1 MFMKIN
7 SNKHI
12 PGFVLWLSLFVIL
25 TVSLLRAQSP
35 LIEVKAS
42 VDKSVITIGD
52 RVTYTLKIDRAKGL
66 RVHDP
71 GKGTNLGMFEI
82 KNYTIHDSVEVN
94 NRVIQQFD
102 YVISVYDTGTFVI
115 PPFPVAFLP
124 SDTSQK
130 FQFITSE
137 PLTIQV
143 ESVVNDENAE
153 IHDIRPPLGI
163 PVNYWRMALMIGSLV
178 LGLAALATAYW
189 LYRKRR
195 QGQPIFRKELLRPAH
210 EIALEDL
217 RKLLASNLLQEGE
230 YKIFYSELS
239 DIVRRYLERRFFIK
253 AMEETTTELLTSLT
267 EEQFPQEQIG
277 LVQEILSACDLVKF
291 AKYAPPDSETEST
304 VQLIRD
310 FIDRT
315 KMEFEAVEREVEGEP
330 ENIAEVVETSKAGS
344 KS

>member
-1 MFMKIN
+1 MKIK
-7 SNKHI
+7 SNKNI
-12 PGFVLWLSLFVIL
+12 PGFVSWLSLFIIL

-35 LIEVKAS
+35 LIEVEAS
-42 VDKSVITIGD
+42 VNKSVITIGD
-52 RVTYTLKIDRAKGL
+52 RITYTLKIDREKGL

-82 KNYTIHDSVEVN
+82 KDYTIHDSVEVN

-124 SDTSQK
+124 SDTSRK

-137 PLTIQV
+137 PLTIRV

-163 PVNYWRMALMIGSLV
+163 PVDYWRMALMIGSLV

-189 LYRKRR
+189 LYRKRK
-195 QGQPIFRKELLRPAH
+195 QGQPIFRKEVLRPAH
-210 EIALEDL
+210 QIALENL
-217 RKLLASNLLQEGE
+217 QKLLASNLLREGE
-230 YKIFYSELS
+230 YKVFYFALS
-239 DIVRRYLERRFFIK
+239 DIVRRYIERRFFIK
-253 AMEETTTELLTSLT
+253 AMEETTTELLGSLT

-277 LVQEILSACDLVKF
+277 LVREILSACDLVKF

-310 FIDRT
+310 FIERT

-330 ENIAEVVETSKAGS
+330 ENNAEVMETSKAED

>member
-1 MFMKIN
+1 MKIK
-7 SNKHI
+7 SNKDI
-12 PGFVLWLSLFVIL
+12 PGFLSWLSLFLIF

-35 LIEVKAS
+35 LIEVEAS

-82 KNYTIHDSVEVN
+82 KDYTIHDSVEVN

-115 PPFPVAFLP
+115 PPFPVAFQP

-163 PVNYWRMALMIGSLV
+163 PVNYWRMILMIGSLV
-178 LGLAALATAYW
+178 LGLALLATAYW
-189 LYRKRR
+189 LYRKRK

-217 RKLLASNLLQEGE
+217 QKFLESNLLQDGE
-230 YKIFYSELS
+230 YKIFYSGLS
-239 DIVRRYLERRFFIK
+239 DIVRRYIERRFFIK

-267 EEQFPQEQIG
+267 EEQFPNEQIG

-291 AKYAPPDSETEST
+291 AKYAPANSETEST
-304 VQLIRD
+304 VQLIRN
-310 FIDRT
+310 FIERT
-315 KMEFEAVEREVEGEP
+315 KMEFETVEREVEEDP
-330 ENIAEVVETSKAGS
+330 EDTAEVVETSKAES